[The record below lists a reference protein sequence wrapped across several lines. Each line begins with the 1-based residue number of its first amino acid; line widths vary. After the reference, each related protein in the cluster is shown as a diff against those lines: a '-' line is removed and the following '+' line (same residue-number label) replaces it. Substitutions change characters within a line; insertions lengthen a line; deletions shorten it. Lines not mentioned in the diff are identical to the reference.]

1 MRKKTLFAAS
11 LALMVLMAA
20 CTEKEGVYNPKKKI
34 SKVYKSSVSHY
45 GQYDP
50 ETGTLYN
57 QNTHRQDKQLWE
69 EWIWEGNKLTQ
80 IRVYENEIEPY
91 GKEGYAAI
99 NFTYDGKQIQRIA
112 SADEYMSFVYDGKK
126 LQQIQIFATGSS
138 EPTETYTF
146 THDGNKITQID
157 FAFQDIV
164 LNSYNI
170 GLMKRLVLS
179 NIVPTT
185 PMAEKAFADLGIAM
199 AKSSAKA
206 MVPIPLKLTWTGDNI
221 TGIDAS
227 YTLTDW
233 GGPVACNISGTFAF
247 DDKNNPHQ
255 NNFLTGLNNWQ
266 EDGTLPV
273 FNKNNVTKSTMK
285 VKYGSDYSDTEE
297 IIYAYTYDGEW
308 PRTQLEVRHYEDE
321 ENGYGNIDST
331 TFYYEYVK

>member
-1 MRKKTLFAAS
+1 MKK
-11 LALMVLMAA
+11 
-20 CTEKEGVYNPKKKI
+20 
-34 SKVYKSSVSHY
+34 
-45 GQYDP
+45 
-50 ETGTLYN
+50 
-57 QNTHRQDKQLWE
+57 
-69 EWIWEGNKLTQ
+69 
-80 IRVYENEIEPY
+80 
-91 GKEGYAAI
+91 
-99 NFTYDGKQIQRIA
+99 
-112 SADEYMSFVYDGKK
+112 
-126 LQQIQIFATGSS
+126 
-138 EPTETYTF
+138 
-146 THDGNKITQID
+146 
-157 FAFQDIV
+157 
-164 LNSYNI
+164 
-170 GLMKRLVLS
+170 LVLS

-185 PMAEKAFADLGIAM
+185 PMAEKAIADLGIAV
-199 AKSSAKA
+199 AKSSAKT

-233 GGPVACNISGTFAF
+233 GGPVACNISSTFAF

-255 NNFLTGLNNWQ
+255 NNFLTGLNSWQ

-321 ENGYGNIDST
+321 GYGYIDST